1 MSGKIIRDKAASF
14 EKLRSD
20 RLDVTACR
28 KERPYRASEYLGRM
42 LWSLATPLFRL
53 SPRSFFGWRR
63 FLLRAFG
70 AQIGREAHV
79 YPSVH
84 IYLPW
89 MLTLGE
95 QASIGEWS
103 LIYNLGPVT
112 IGERATI
119 SHRAHLCAGTHD
131 YRDPVLP
138 LQRLPIEIGAQA
150 WVCADA
156 FVGPGRR
163 VGEGAI
169 VGAAAVVMS
178 DVPDWQIV
186 AGNPARVIKQRVL
199 RCSGEATRR
208 PQQNDF

>member
-1 MSGKIIRDKAASF
+1 MLY
-14 EKLRSD
+14 E
-20 RLDVTACR
+20 LDIANCR
-28 KERPYRASEYLGRM
+28 NQRPYSRSEYLGRL
-42 LWSLATPLFRL
+42 LWTLVSPLFHW
-53 SPRSFFGWRR
+53 SPRPLFGWRR
-63 FLLRAFG
+63 FLLRLFG
-70 AQIGREAHV
+70 AHIGNQAHV
-79 YPSVH
+79 YPSAK

-89 MLTLGE
+89 NLFLGKE
-95 QASIGEWS
+95 ASIGEWA

-199 RCSGEATRR
+199 RCSGEATGR